1 MGAGRD
7 GSVWVDQMRQ
17 FTDDSRVQISH
28 CWRRELQILKRKNQN
43 EPFVVGLKWKVLM
56 LAVLSK
62 QIYTYG
68 FPGGASGKAPTCQCR
83 RYKRCGF
90 DPWVGKIPW
99 RGAWQPTPVFLPG
112 ESHGQRNLAGYSPWG
127 CKHPWSH
134 IDIELKK

>member
-90 DPWVGKIPW
+90 DPWVGKIPS
-99 RGAWQPTPVFLPG
+99 RRA
-112 ESHGQRNLAGYSPWG
+112 
-127 CKHPWSH
+127 
-134 IDIELKK
+134 